1 MTAEALNLL
10 CTGARNK
17 ARHPQ
22 RERGLTGRAHN
33 SSLILFHSFIEGT
46 FWIMCLLF
54 RVRLRGFGMRFL
66 PPLSLSSRRMP
77 LDADADDDCDDGDDD
92 DDDGDDVPLLH
103 SAFDAADAGA
113 VDASSE
119 SPFVSLRRIWRTEGA
134 WAEEAGKCRCSPERP
149 GIRQT
154 SSSPCCSSPSSSPK
168 SGETEG
174 QDWCRRPGRV
184 WPWRWERSGSDSS
197 GNVLGISVV
206 VGTASVAST
215 KMASTKPNTLSPILP
230 SLRICTPPPEELSL
244 FRENFEFLNP
254 QRIFSQ
260 ESAPRPTSGGSPSL
274 NPRRPRQQVRQWR
287 HRGCSG

>member
-1 MTAEALNLL
+1 M
-10 CTGARNK
+10 R
-17 ARHPQ
+17 
-22 RERGLTGRAHN
+22 GRAHN
-33 SSLILFHSFIEGT
+33 SSLILFHSFMEGIL
-46 FWIMCLLF
+46 WIMCLLF

-66 PPLSLSSRRMP
+66 PPLSLSSRRRP
-77 LDADADDDCDDGDDD
+77 RDADADDDDDD
-92 DDDGDDVPLLH
+92 DDDVPLLH

-119 SPFVSLRRIWRTEGA
+119 SPFVSLRRMWRTEGA
-134 WAEEAGKCRCSPERP
+134 WAEEAGKCRCSSERP

-184 WPWRWERSGSDSS
+184 WQWRWERSGSDSG

-215 KMASTKPNTLSPILP
+215 KMASGKPNTLSPILP
-230 SLRICTPPPEELSL
+230 RLRICTPDPLPEELSL
-244 FRENFEFLNP
+244 FLRFF
-254 QRIFSQ
+254 
-260 ESAPRPTSGGSPSL
+260 
-274 NPRRPRQQVRQWR
+274 
-287 HRGCSG
+287 